1 MGLYPLNHGL
11 SWFYHGLSRVST
23 IFIMVIMFGFIM
35 IYRWFYHGLSWLMI
49 FHKWD
54 KN

>member
-35 IYRWFYHGLSWLMI
+35 IYVVLSWFIMAYDI
-49 FHKWD
+49 P
-54 KN
+54 